1 MNKIRKTV
9 AAMAIV
15 AGGAVG
21 AGLGASAASA
31 SIFGGFGPSV
41 HGHNGCTTIWET
53 VGVYGVQYV
62 PITICFGTEAD

>member
-1 MNKIRKTV
+1 MSKIRKTV
-9 AAMAIV
+9 AALAIV

-31 SIFGGFGPSV
+31 TIFGGFGSSI

-53 VGVYGVQYV
+53 VGTSGVQYV
-62 PITICFGTEAD
+62 PITICFGLEID